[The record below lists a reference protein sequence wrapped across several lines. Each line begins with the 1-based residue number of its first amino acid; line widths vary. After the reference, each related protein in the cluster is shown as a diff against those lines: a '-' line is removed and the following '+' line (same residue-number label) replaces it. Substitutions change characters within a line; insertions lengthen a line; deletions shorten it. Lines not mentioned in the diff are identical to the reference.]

1 MISVEYKVK
10 MGISKLKSRLSMIGF
25 KKCNQ
30 PHNKGAINAKESKVC
45 KNKYV
50 RLDQNAYNHVVT
62 ELLPD
67 KTDVNLEP
75 HQNQF
80 RLLRPRKGTG
90 AFVDYLARTEANKW

>member
-1 MISVEYKVK
+1 MISVEYKAK
-10 MGISKLKSRLSMIGF
+10 MGKSNLKSRLSMIGF

-30 PHNKGAINAKESKVC
+30 PHNKGAIYEKESKVC

-62 ELLPD
+62 ELLLD

-80 RLLRPRKGTG
+80 
-90 AFVDYLARTEANKW
+90 

>member
-1 MISVEYKVK
+1 
-10 MGISKLKSRLSMIGF
+10 MIGF

-30 PHNKGAINAKESKVC
+30 PHNKGAMYEKESKVC
-45 KNKYV
+45 KNEYV

-80 RLLRPRKGTG
+80 PLLRLRRGTG
-90 AFVDYLARTEANKW
+90 AFVDNLARTKANKW